1 MFLHSPGEC
10 VNLLYM
16 MTDKQHAHAL
26 LDRIPNDQVIAAV
39 RFLEFLLLDPASCAL
54 AIAPLEDEEIGEEE
68 DQAVARSREW
78 FKHNPGTP
86 IEDVAAELGL
96 TMEQVRDYKDP
107 A

>member
-1 MFLHSPGEC
+1 
-10 VNLLYM
+10 M